1 MLIVSS
7 IVIFDKVSTQLV
19 WFSKHGFNVGSI
31 HSQINICDRA
41 KFFSNFKRYDIAVRE
56 ASVHDGAH
64 SLTPAHSLKLF
75 IIAQIRTTAESR
87 FSDCRFSEEPRFSEV
102 FSADRIFMK
111 QKL

>member
-1 MLIVSS
+1 MSIVSS

-19 WFSKHGFNVGSI
+19 WFSKHDFNVGSI

-64 SLTPAHSLKLF
+64 SLTPSNKVLYIVVGIF
-75 IIAQIRTTAESR
+75 RII
-87 FSDCRFSEEPRFSEV
+87 
-102 FSADRIFMK
+102 
-111 QKL
+111 